1 MPASTATPT
10 SSNGSDML
18 SAHARLV
25 KEYDHTSG
33 ASKAVVSGKLRKL
46 ELEMEFQGVEYEP
59 WVKPTAYTQKWTMSE
74 SELVQRI
81 TGMRAIATN
90 PDKRDFIREAAER
103 EVESLEAQAG
113 KRGVKV
119 PA

>member
-10 SSNGSDML
+10 SSNGSDIL
-18 SAHARLV
+18 SEHARLV